1 MLSRQV
7 LPGGKEVFF
16 CPSDRFYL
24 GEFSKAFNTM
34 TAQLKERENAL
45 KQEAQR
51 EMAAAQQDLLE
62 HSPDAYRLPG
72 ACKFHNFT
80 PRSGRSAT

>member
-1 MLSRQV
+1 MAKGDYTQTVS
-7 LPGGKEVFF
+7 
-16 CPSDRFYL
+16 YL

-34 TAQLKERENAL
+34 TAQRKERE
-45 KQEAQR
+45 K
-51 EMAAAQQDLLE
+51 
-62 HSPDAYRLPG
+62 

>member
-1 MLSRQV
+1 
-7 LPGGKEVFF
+7 
-16 CPSDRFYL
+16 
-24 GEFSKAFNTM
+24 M

>member
-1 MLSRQV
+1 MAKGDYTQTVS
-7 LPGGKEVFF
+7 
-16 CPSDRFYL
+16 YL

-51 EMAAAQQDLLE
+51 EKEHADLMEREAHWHRLCGKSPQQLCYRGTSAA
-62 HSPDAYRLPG
+62 
-72 ACKFHNFT
+72 
-80 PRSGRSAT
+80 GRRGDVPAEASV